1 VRKDRAEATSRRV
14 RSPMR
19 ANELVAFLAMAIAL
33 SALGIDLLL
42 PAFPQIRAEFGLPPG
57 STQVSGFIT
66 TYFVGLAV
74 GQLLIGP
81 LADRFG
87 RRPLLQVG
95 MAVYVV
101 GATLAMV
108 APSFGLLLLARFVW
122 GVGAAGG
129 RVLSMA
135 IVRDRFVGAAMA
147 RTMSLIMAVFI
158 IVPVVA
164 PAIGVLML
172 RFFTW
177 DQLIGLNVLAA
188 TIMLIWSVRLEETL
202 SVEQRRTLRPRELG
216 RAASQVM
223 RDRRSGP
230 LIIAQ
235 AVLFG
240 SFVSYLSTSEVV
252 YSEVFDQ
259 AALFPLLF
267 GGMALAMGVASL
279 VNSRVVERVGLRR
292 VLRLDLTGYL
302 FGAVSLVLIAL
313 VTEGRPPLLAYLL
326 MLAVLLC
333 NHAMII
339 PNMNARAMEPMG
351 HIAGLASA
359 INGTVLVGGGA
370 LLGAA
375 FDRAFDGTILPLS
388 VALLGTGIVAV
399 LLLRVS
405 EEPRATPSISGTSV
419 PSLDPRTAPRP
430 DDRHGG
436 PPGHA

>member
-1 VRKDRAEATSRRV
+1 MRKDRAEATSRRV

-57 STQVSGFIT
+57 STQVTGFIT

>member
-1 VRKDRAEATSRRV
+1 
-14 RSPMR
+14 MR

>member
-1 VRKDRAEATSRRV
+1 
-14 RSPMR
+14 MR

-57 STQVSGFIT
+57 STQVTGFIT

>member
-1 VRKDRAEATSRRV
+1 MRKDRAEATSRRV

>member
-1 VRKDRAEATSRRV
+1 
-14 RSPMR
+14 MR

-292 VLRLDLTGYL
+292 VLRLDLSGYL